1 MKRLALLV
9 LAATPAFA
17 QEPPPD
23 ETAPPPPTE
32 TAPPPPMESA
42 PPPPPP
48 PPPDGGGD
56 VRALPTERTP
66 GPILPNMLPTRIG
79 ATVDVRL
86 DYTAFGGDDDLFGE
100 LFLMNLN
107 LYGSYITPQGY
118 GGYVQLPYWYA
129 STSEGETDFSENGV
143 GNLELGGLYS
153 MKQGGA
159 SEVLLRGGIALD
171 TAGSIGD
178 FIGPIS
184 AFGSRLYDAYPIGFA
199 STWGRVEGSFR
210 HTEGNIHLGAS
221 VGGDVPITSSDEEDG
236 ISINLDAIAK
246 AALSAGIDTG
256 GAMIGIG
263 FIAMMAIAEGD
274 DETIFGFNASLAVPI
289 SPTTSLYGAFGLP
302 DLENNADE
310 FDIWGVGVGVR
321 IAAQ

>member
-86 DYTAFGGDDDLFGE
+86 DYTAFGGDRK
-100 LFLMNLN
+100 
-107 LYGSYITPQGY
+107 S
-118 GGYVQLPYWYA
+118 VV
-129 STSEGETDFSENGV
+129 EGKSVE
-143 GNLELGGLYS
+143 
-153 MKQGGA
+153 
-159 SEVLLRGGIALD
+159 LRGRR
-171 TAGSIGD
+171 T
-178 FIGPIS
+178 
-184 AFGSRLYDAYPIGFA
+184 R
-199 STWGRVEGSFR
+199 
-210 HTEGNIHLGAS
+210 
-221 VGGDVPITSSDEEDG
+221 
-236 ISINLDAIAK
+236 
-246 AALSAGIDTG
+246 
-256 GAMIGIG
+256 
-263 FIAMMAIAEGD
+263 
-274 DETIFGFNASLAVPI
+274 
-289 SPTTSLYGAFGLP
+289 
-302 DLENNADE
+302 
-310 FDIWGVGVGVR
+310 
-321 IAAQ
+321 